1 MSQENQLNK
10 ENYYY
15 YCRICVRF
23 RLLDGDEIKVMG
35 DNNKPICSK
44 HNIEMERYA

>member
-1 MSQENQLNK
+1 MTQENRLNK
-10 ENYYY
+10 ENYY

-35 DNNKPICSK
+35 ENDKPPICSK